1 MKAQG
6 LFFAQSSFRTLFFAS
21 DGVVTAFGGG
31 ARFPL
36 ESAGAASRDGTDSS
50 RCASTAVSS
59 GEAVVGAKRGAASV
73 LVFAATDVFRRPE
86 FGLSAAQTLRNSTLR
101 TRFMV

>member
-1 MKAQG
+1 M
-6 LFFAQSSFRTLFFAS
+6 FFAQSSFRTLFFAS
-21 DGVVTAFGGG
+21 DGVVTAFFGG

-36 ESAGAASRDGTDSS
+36 TSAGAASREGVDSS

-59 GEAVVGAKRGAASV
+59 SEAVVVGAKRGAASV

-101 TRFMV
+101 TRFMVSVRV